1 MNRFLQTFAI
11 ILALVSFIESKAN
24 AFGPKRLKI
33 VWWNIHWGRP
43 AEGDNESLF
52 NQGLQKMISVVNAP
66 DVIVMAEYRP
76 EALQSDTEED
86 MIRLYPYTQRANY
99 GNETDDTGLILWSKF
114 PFHLDAL
121 DSLDFTPPGLS
132 ASDQALYRKR
142 FCPNQNCMR
151 PYLQVSLKPSAL
163 DGITYTLVAVH
174 INDFWR
180 NFKSEGVLKTFLELA
195 GGTENPVWY
204 QIEAFRNALERNLGS
219 RIKSDKLVVLG
230 DFNVPKSIPFTPLLT
245 RGYQKAG
252 FDLDDAM
259 PNHFTFPTPESTE
272 SKSFPKMAI
281 DHAFVSH
288 ATEVI
293 TSRVRTESGSHHY
306 PLSLEIR

>member
-1 MNRFLQTFAI
+1 MCRFLQPFAI
-11 ILALVSFIESKAN
+11 ILALVSFIKPT
-24 AFGPKRLKI
+24 AFAEGPKRLKI

-52 NQGLQKMISVVNAP
+52 NQSLQKMISVVNAP
-66 DVIVMAEYRP
+66 DVIAMAEYRP
-76 EALQSDTEED
+76 EALQSDTVEE

-99 GNETDDTGLILWSKF
+99 GNETADTGLILWSRF

-121 DSLDFTPPGLS
+121 DSLDFTPSGLS
-132 ASDQALYRKR
+132 ASDQTLYRKR
-142 FCPNQNCMR
+142 YCPNQNCIR
-151 PYLQVSLKPSAL
+151 PYLQVSLKPPAL
-163 DGITYTLVAVH
+163 NGVTYTVVAVH

-180 NFKSEGVLKTFLELA
+180 NFKSEGILKTFLELA
-195 GGTENPVWY
+195 DGTKNPVWY
-204 QIEAFRNALERNLGS
+204 QIEAFRNALERNLGP

-230 DFNVPKSIPFTPLLT
+230 DFNIPKTIPFTPLIT
-245 RGYQKAG
+245 WAYQKAG
-252 FDLDDAM
+252 FDLDDSM
-259 PNHFTFPTPESTE
+259 PNNFTFPTPESTE
-272 SKSFPKMAI
+272 CQSFPKMAI

-293 TSRVRTESGSHHY
+293 TSRIRSEPGSHHY